1 MSSINPIGTI
11 IIPYYSNTFLY
22 FAEEHK
28 AQLLR
33 IFLST
38 VVLAKVSIEQNA
50 WTISGKR
57 SSANFFNLRR
67 HGSAFVVY
75 LFVLL
80 SRVILITIP
89 LTYLRWSM
97 LIFFVLIFTTNL
109 IFVQCCLMLGAN
121 KKKNI
126 LTAVVSSFVPVGFV
140 AKREIY
146 LMEKPERRLAKFY
159 MANNLVFSV
168 ISLLT
173 LIATN
178 IILHYDMLSNFFMD
192 DCAGMPFTTCHQT
205 WSDVLNGGKYS
216 NHVDF
221 FFYGNLFYISVLLL
235 HLSLSF
241 YFSQC
246 CYNKFY
252 D

>member
-1 MSSINPIGTI
+1 
-11 IIPYYSNTFLY
+11 
-22 FAEEHK
+22 
-28 AQLLR
+28 
-33 IFLST
+33 
-38 VVLAKVSIEQNA
+38 
-50 WTISGKR
+50 
-57 SSANFFNLRR
+57 
-67 HGSAFVVY
+67 
-75 LFVLL
+75 
-80 SRVILITIP
+80 
-89 LTYLRWSM
+89 M

-109 IFVQCCLMLGAN
+109 ILLQCCLMLGAN

-140 AKREIY
+140 SKREIY
-146 LMEKPERRLAKFY
+146 LMEKPERRVAKFY
-159 MANNLVFSV
+159 MANNLIFSV

-178 IILHYDMLSNFFMD
+178 IILHYDMLSNFFID

-205 WSDVLNGGKYS
+205 WSDILNGGKYS

-221 FFYGNLFYISVLLL
+221 VFYGNLFYISVLLF

-241 YFSQC
+241 YFLQC